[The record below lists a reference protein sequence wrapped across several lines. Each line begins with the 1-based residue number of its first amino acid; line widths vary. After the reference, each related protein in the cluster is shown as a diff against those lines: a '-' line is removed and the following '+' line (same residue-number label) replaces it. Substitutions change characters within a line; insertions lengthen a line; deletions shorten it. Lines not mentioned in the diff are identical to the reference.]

1 MQNLKI
7 LIIEPFLTG
16 SHKAWAEGYVNSSK
30 YEIKIISLP
39 GRFWKWRMHGGA
51 ITLAKRYHNLN
62 FNYDLIIATD
72 MLNLPVFQSLVKPKC
87 PVAIYF
93 HENQFTYPWSPNDA
107 DVELQRD
114 KHYGFINYSSALS
127 ADHIYFNSKFHLDSF
142 FTGLEDF
149 LRQFPDYREIQNID
163 KIQAKSSVLHLGI
176 ELQNFNEF
184 KIEKNESDIPL
195 ILWNHRWEHDKNP
208 DVFFNVL
215 IQLSQMGGQFN
226 LAVLGEE
233 FKKELPCFTIAR
245 KKLQKHIV
253 HFGYTDSFEE
263 YSKWLWKADILPVTS
278 NQDFFGASI
287 MEAVYCGAIPLLPNR
302 LTYPEL
308 FNRKRNTHLFYDD
321 DDLLIKLEQLVMN
334 FSLENNSFL
343 KDISGQFDWS
353 KIATA
358 YDRTFLN
365 LIIANSQNDQVL

>member
-1 MQNLKI
+1 MQNLRI

-16 SHKAWAEGYVNSSK
+16 SHKSWVEGYFNSSK
-30 YEIKIISLP
+30 HEIKIISLP

-62 FNYDLIIATD
+62 FNPDLILTTD
-72 MLNLPVFQSLVKPKC
+72 MINLPVFQSLVKPQC

-127 ADHIYFNSKFHLDSF
+127 ADHVYFNSKFHLDSF
-142 FTGLEDF
+142 FVGLEDF

-163 KIQAKSSVLHLGI
+163 KIQSKSSILHLGLN
-176 ELQNFNEF
+176 LQDFDKF
-184 KIEKNESDIPL
+184 KIEKKESDLPL

-208 DVFFNVL
+208 EAFFDVL
-215 IQLSQMGGQFN
+215 IQLSQMGREFN
-226 LAVLGEE
+226 LSVLGEE
-233 FKKELPCFTIAR
+233 FKDELSCFTNAR

-253 HFGYTDSFEE
+253 QFGYTDSFEE
-263 YSKWLWKADILPVTS
+263 YAKWLWKADILPVTS

-287 MEAVYCGAIPLLPNR
+287 MEAIFCGAIPLFPNR

-308 FNRKRNTHLFYDD
+308 FNRKRNTHLFYSDEE
-321 DDLLIKLEQLVMN
+321 DLLIKLERLVVN
-334 FSLENNSFL
+334 SPLENTHFL
-343 KDISGQFDWS
+343 KDISRQFDWS
-353 KIATA
+353 TITEI

-365 LIIANSQNDQVL
+365 LIVANSK